1 MRRREA
7 TVDRDRRHCIIHEVG
22 ARRVVR
28 HDRRARPSAVVEW
41 QAGGALAA
49 ASVRIPDGS
58 WVSIEPRAGV
68 QAPWGAIDRLW
79 HGTEIGRRTTPLT
92 VFGAVDWARV
102 TAIPPLAE
110 PARLPSGAGT
120 AVLNLLAGLAEEQR
134 VAHLAYVGPYPTEA
148 LFLALLEC
156 FSPAM
161 PGDDP
166 LAQFT
171 AGGFA
176 WTPAPF
182 TPSFEDEAYV
192 QWRDRIEKVVWRG
205 RTYYREDWGVIRR
218 RAPLRVHDGAD
229 GVRCALWALGAPLE
243 DHLLLATDGTP
254 HAVVATSATQA
265 PPQRMVR
272 AVRDGLVEIV
282 VASSAAPLAAGLR
295 EITAGVTFTWGPV
308 PLALAQVRAGEVRV
322 SSRLATVFA
331 RRLATTATPERRA
344 RLGLA
349 MLAEMASA
357 VGDALRAR
365 AQARLAAASPDA
377 QTAAFAKPDEN
388 PETARAITAA
398 VAALTSEPVS
408 ESRDRGAP
416 RLRRGA
422 PSAGGPGGLGG
433 ARSPPC
439 SQSP

>member
-1 MRRREA
+1 
-7 TVDRDRRHCIIHEVG
+7 
-22 ARRVVR
+22 
-28 HDRRARPSAVVEW
+28 
-41 QAGGALAA
+41 
-49 ASVRIPDGS
+49 
-58 WVSIEPRAGV
+58 
-68 QAPWGAIDRLW
+68 
-79 HGTEIGRRTTPLT
+79 
-92 VFGAVDWARV
+92 
-102 TAIPPLAE
+102 
-110 PARLPSGAGT
+110 
-120 AVLNLLAGLAEEQR
+120 LNLLAGLAEEQR
-134 VAHLAYVGPYPTEA
+134 IAHLAYVGPYPTEA

-254 HAVVATSATQA
+254 HAVVAPSATTQA

-272 AVRDGLVEIV
+272 AVCDGLVEIV

-308 PLALAQVRAGEVRV
+308 PLALAQVGAGEIRV
-322 SSRLATVFA
+322 SSQLATVFA
-331 RRLATTATPERRA
+331 QRLATTATPERRA

-377 QTAAFAKPDEN
+377 QTAAFAQPDEN

-398 VAALTSEPVS
+398 VAALTSEPVN

-422 PSAGGPGGLGG
+422 PSAGGLGG
-433 ARSPPC
+433 RPEPPMF
-439 SQSP
+439 SGRVGDQPDVEGDEAGDGED